1 MNEESKIILQAI
13 GVFWGSIFCCL
24 AFVLPRLLE
33 VRKTSSTLT
42 SSDYSG
48 FGSKHFDLRPTES
61 ERFQILVPNSNM
73 IDRSVN
79 FNDTSSGGFS
89 ATIASLPPHPNYEQ
103 PNYEQPEA
111 MPEQRKQLSVI
122 ESESENELSG
132 KTLTKAERLDLEIV
146 FEKDTSLFETDDY
159 TNIEEAKLEKMHDEE
174 KNLEKTHDEEANL
187 ENSHDEKANLGEKS

>member
-13 GVFWGSIFCCL
+13 GVFWGSIFSCL

-33 VRKTSSTLT
+33 VRKTSSLT
-42 SSDYSG
+42 SASDYSG
-48 FGSKHFDLRPTES
+48 FGSKRFDLRPTES

-79 FNDTSSGGFS
+79 FNDNSSGGFS
-89 ATIASLPPHPNYEQ
+89 AAIASLPPHPK
-103 PNYEQPEA
+103 YEQPEA

-122 ESESENELSG
+122 ESESENDLSG

-146 FEKDTSLFETDDY
+146 FEKDTSLFETADY
-159 TNIEEAKLEKMHDEE
+159 ANIEEVTLEKMHDEE
-174 KNLEKTHDEEANL
+174 ANLEKRHDEEANL
-187 ENSHDEKANLGEKS
+187 EKMHDEEANLGQKS